1 MLLLLWIGIHNCIPT
16 LKLYGSRSGF
26 AFIRAS
32 SEIWYCRASIYS
44 VSPTL
49 IVCINPSQTMVS
61 SGGVLGCDGVCSGAD
76 GVCSGVVGMEGIDG
90 MLGIGMDGRFGII
103 GMVGIDGIA
112 GVGVEG
118 IDGIAG
124 VGVDGII
131 GMVGIDG
138 IVGMEGIDGISGNGV
153 VCSDQGSFDRG
164 SLLLLLTVGIQSL
177 MPTSSI

>member
-26 AFIRAS
+26 ALIRAS

-44 VSPTL
+44 VSPIL
-49 IVCINPSQTMVS
+49 IVCINPSQTTVSS
-61 SGGVLGCDGVCSGAD
+61 SGGVLGCCD
-76 GVCSGVVGMEGIDG
+76 GVCSGVDGVCSGVEGIDG
-90 MLGIGMDGRFGII
+90 MLGIGMDGKFGII
-103 GMVGIDGIA
+103 GIDGIDGIEGIA

-124 VGVDGII
+124 VGVEGID
-131 GMVGIDG
+131 GIDG
-138 IVGMEGIDGISGNGV
+138 IVGMEGIDGISGSGV
-153 VCSDQGSFDRG
+153 VCSDHG
-164 SLLLLLTVGIQSL
+164 SLFLLTVGMQSL